1 MNFVEF
7 AAVKYMNTKNA
18 QNAISWYLP
27 YANAVRTYKKFNHIS
42 TSKIVSQIIE
52 QDGVVTT

>member
-18 QNAISWYLP
+18 QNATWWHLP
-27 YANAVRTYKKFNHIS
+27 YASAVRTYKKFNHIS

-52 QDGVVTT
+52 QDSGATT